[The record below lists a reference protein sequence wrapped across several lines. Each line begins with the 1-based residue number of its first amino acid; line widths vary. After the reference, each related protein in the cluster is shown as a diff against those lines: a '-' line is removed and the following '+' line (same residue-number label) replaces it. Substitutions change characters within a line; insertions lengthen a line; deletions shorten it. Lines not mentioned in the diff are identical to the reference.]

1 MKTNESNDHAES
13 TGTDTDMSTY
23 DPGTDRQAIID
34 LTINYCWTI
43 DSKDFENLRTIFLPE
58 ATALLGDERDGI
70 ESIIERIRGA
80 LGPLDASQ
88 HIISNHQ
95 INVTGDEATGRCYL
109 HAQHVRRGAE
119 GGPNYIVAGRYL
131 DRYVRT
137 PDGWRIIRRE
147 IAVDWTDGNIRVA
160 RP

>member
-1 MKTNESNDHAES
+1 M
-13 TGTDTDMSTY
+13 DTDMSMY
-23 DPGTDRQAIID
+23 DLAADRQAIID

-95 INVTGDEATGRCYL
+95 IAITGDEATGRCYL
-109 HAQHVRRGAE
+109 HAQHVRRAAE

-137 PDGWRIIRRE
+137 PDGWRILRRE
-147 IAVDWTDGNIRVA
+147 IAVDWTDGNVRVA